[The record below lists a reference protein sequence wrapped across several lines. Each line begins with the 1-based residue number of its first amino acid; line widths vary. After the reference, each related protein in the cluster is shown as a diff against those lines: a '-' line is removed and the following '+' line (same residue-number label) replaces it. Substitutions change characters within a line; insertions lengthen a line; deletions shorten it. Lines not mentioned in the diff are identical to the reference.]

1 MRKKSGTYICDSPSK
16 NDAKHTFGWHGEGQS
31 SFRKQHVAWNKSVL
45 IKQYAML
52 LSLLAC
58 CLAQDKSTY
67 MQTHVVDANKES
79 KCWYVKAADSL
90 NGLSL
95 ADIEEC

>member
-1 MRKKSGTYICDSPSK
+1 
-16 NDAKHTFGWHGEGQS
+16 
-31 SFRKQHVAWNKSVL
+31 
-45 IKQYAML
+45 ML